1 MVCWV
6 AGATMGAEERG
17 ARVRVGA
24 MGVPHHFRRND
35 PGPTSNVDHRAVEG
49 HLRLSERRSRVIKP
63 DGRLHRR
70 PVYALGRS

>member
-17 ARVRVGA
+17 ARARAGA
-24 MGVPHHFRRND
+24 TGGPQHFRRND
-35 PGPTSNVDHRAVEG
+35 SGTTSNVDRRAVEG
-49 HLRLSERRSRVIKP
+49 HLRLSEQRSRVIKP